1 MKTEIARVK
10 KGKNNIEI
18 AKALHKALGHSCN
31 IGEIVKMLRLY
42 ESEGLVVR
50 TENEVIMY
58 HIY

>member
-10 KGKNNIEI
+10 KGKNNMEI
-18 AKALHKALGHSCN
+18 AKELYKVLGHNCALS
-31 IGEIVKMLRLY
+31 EIVKMLRFY

-50 TENEVIMY
+50 TEDEVIMY